1 MPASLSIEDLLAAA
15 QERQLWP
22 ECESRADS
30 SPPDPAGGRLRPAG
44 SPLQRG
50 GRALCEEVELT
61 LGARTVVVGQ
71 QLEKLRQLL
80 GAPEPTGDAKAA
92 WAALDELEDQLE
104 ALLRD

>member
-22 ECESRADS
+22 ECESSADS
-30 SPPDPAGGRLRPAG
+30 SPPVPGATSCCPVA
-44 SPLQRG
+44 SPLQGAVRS
-50 GRALCEEVELT
+50 LCEQVELT